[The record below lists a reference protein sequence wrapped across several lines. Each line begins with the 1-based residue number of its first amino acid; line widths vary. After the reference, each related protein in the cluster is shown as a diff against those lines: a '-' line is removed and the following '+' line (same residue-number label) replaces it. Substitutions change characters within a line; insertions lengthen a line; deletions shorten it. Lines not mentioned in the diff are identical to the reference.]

1 MNTIN
6 HDISIICDAVKV
18 VTKSDPMARD
28 RVRQNVDARR
38 IVYKLCRELLNIT
51 YTRIARYFDKNHA
64 SVLHGL
70 KQFDDLFETDREFRR
85 NYNAVMHVISSIEFD
100 SNIIDS
106 QDIIVD
112 YLHLKDDNFDVQKKY
127 DHLLKSLQY
136 KVTEKINELLSPI
149 DNVLIHNIIRD
160 DKCSSDLQKTL
171 HDILVQKNM
180 NV

>member
-1 MNTIN
+1 
-6 HDISIICDAVKV
+6 
-18 VTKSDPMARD
+18 MAKD

-70 KQFDDLFETDREFRR
+70 KQFDALFETDREFRR
-85 NYNAVMHVISSIEFD
+85 NYNAVMNVISSIEFD

-112 YLHLKDDNFDVQKKY
+112 YLSLKDDHLDAKQKY
-127 DHLLKSLQY
+127 NHLLKSLQY
-136 KVTEKINELLSPI
+136 KVAQKIDELLSPI
-149 DNVLIHNIIRD
+149 DNLLIHDIIKD

-171 HDILVQKNM
+171 HEILVKKNT
-180 NV
+180 NI